1 MATVFIDG
9 QVGTTGIE
17 ISERLS
23 SRSDIELISLAN
35 DERKSPS
42 ARTRL
47 LQQADVAILC
57 LPDDAAVESVALAD
71 GETRILDAST
81 AHRTNPEWVY
91 GLAELSPTARAEIA
105 NAQFVSN
112 PGCYPQ
118 GFVLLTRPLI
128 QAGLLSA
135 STPLRCHALS
145 GYSGGGRQMIEKF
158 RDFSPVQADTLGVQ
172 SYAHGQQHKHLPEML
187 SYSGTA
193 VQPIFTPSVAN
204 YYRGMLVE
212 VPLFASELNN
222 SSPEQ
227 VLEVLQQRYADE
239 PFINVASLGAEEL
252 MDGGFLNPT
261 DCNDSNRMDLVLMG
275 DAQRIILCARY
286 DNLGKGAAGAAVQN
300 LNIMLGIKESSG
312 L

>member
-204 YYRGMLVE
+204 YYKGMLVE

-261 DCNDSNRMDLVLMG
+261 DCNDSNRMDLVVMG

>member
-1 MATVFIDG
+1 MAKVFIDG

-23 SRSDIELISLAN
+23 SRADIELISLTD

-42 ARTRL
+42 ARARL
-47 LQQADVAILC
+47 LHQADVAILC
-57 LPDDAAVESVALAD
+57 LPDDAALESVALAN
-71 GETRILDAST
+71 GQTRILDAST
-81 AHRTNPEWVY
+81 AHRTHPDWAY
-91 GLAELSPTARAEIA
+91 GLAELSPTARKEIA

-118 GFVLLTRPLI
+118 GFILLTRPLI

-158 RDFSPVQADTLGVQ
+158 RNFSATQADAQGVQ

-187 SYSGTA
+187 KYSGTA
-193 VQPIFTPSVAN
+193 VQPLFTPNVAN
-204 YYRGMLVE
+204 YYKGMLVE

-222 SSPEQ
+222 ASPEQ
-227 VLEVLQQRYADE
+227 VHEVLLQRYIDE

-252 MDGGFLNPT
+252 MDAGFLNPT
-261 DCNDSNRMDLVLMG
+261 GCNGSNRIDLMVMG
-275 DAQRIILCARY
+275 DAQRVILCARY

>member
-23 SRSDIELISLAN
+23 GRADIELISLAN

-71 GETRILDAST
+71 GQTRILDAST
-81 AHRTNPEWVY
+81 AHRTQPRL
-91 GLAELSPTARAEIA
+91 GLWASRTQPNSARRNCQCAICL
-105 NAQFVSN
+105 Q
-112 PGCYPQ
+112 PRLLPQ
-118 GFVLLTRPLI
+118 GFILLTRPLI

-158 RDFSPVQADTLGVQ
+158 RDFSPSQADTLGVQ

-187 SYSGTA
+187 KYSGTA
-193 VQPIFTPSVAN
+193 VPPYIHTQVLPTTTKACWS
-204 YYRGMLVE
+204 R
-212 VPLFASELNN
+212 VPLFATELNN
-222 SSPEQ
+222 ASPAQ
-227 VLEVLQQRYADE
+227 VHEVLSQRYADE
-239 PFINVASLGAEEL
+239 P
-252 MDGGFLNPT
+252 
-261 DCNDSNRMDLVLMG
+261 
-275 DAQRIILCARY
+275 
-286 DNLGKGAAGAAVQN
+286 
-300 LNIMLGIKESSG
+300 SSTLRPWG
-312 L
+312 

>member
-1 MATVFIDG
+1 MAKVFIDG

-23 SRSDIELISLAN
+23 SRADIELISLTD

-42 ARTRL
+42 ARARL
-47 LQQADVAILC
+47 LHQADVAILC
-57 LPDDAAVESVALAD
+57 LPDDAALESVALAN
-71 GETRILDAST
+71 GQTRILDAST
-81 AHRTNPEWVY
+81 AHRTHPDWAY
-91 GLAELSPTARAEIA
+91 GLAELSPIARKEIA

-118 GFVLLTRPLI
+118 GFILLTRPLI

-158 RDFSPVQADTLGVQ
+158 RNFSATQADAQGVQ

-187 SYSGTA
+187 KYSGTA
-193 VQPIFTPSVAN
+193 VQPLFTPNVAN
-204 YYRGMLVE
+204 YYKGMLVE

-222 SSPEQ
+222 ASPEQ
-227 VLEVLQQRYADE
+227 VHEVLLQRYIDE

-252 MDGGFLNPT
+252 MDAGFLNPT
-261 DCNDSNRMDLVLMG
+261 GCNGSNRIDLMVMG
-275 DAQRIILCARY
+275 DAQRVILCARY

>member
-1 MATVFIDG
+1 M
-9 QVGTTGIE
+9 
-17 ISERLS
+17 
-23 SRSDIELISLAN
+23 AN

-57 LPDDAAVESVALAD
+57 LPDDAAVESVALAN

-118 GFVLLTRPLI
+118 GFILLTRPLI
-128 QAGLLSA
+128 QAGLLST

-158 RDFSPVQADTLGVQ
+158 HDLTPVQADILGVQ

-187 SYSGTA
+187 TYSGTA
-193 VQPIFTPSVAN
+193 IAPIFTPSVAN
-204 YYRGMLVE
+204 YYKGMLVE

-222 SSPEQ
+222 ASPEQ
-227 VLEVLQQRYADE
+227 VHGILQQRYADE
-239 PFINVASLGAEEL
+239 PFINVAALGAEEL

-261 DCNDSNRMDLVLMG
+261 GCNDSNRMDLIVMG

-300 LNIMLGIKESSG
+300 LNIMLGIKESLG

>member
-23 SRSDIELISLAN
+23 SRADIELISLTN

-57 LPDDAAVESVALAD
+57 LPDAAAVESVALA
-71 GETRILDAST
+71 ESKTRILDAST
-81 AHRTNPEWVY
+81 AHRTHPNWTY
-91 GLAELSPTARAEIA
+91 GLAELSTTAREEIA

-118 GFVLLTRPLI
+118 GFILLTRPLI
-128 QAGLLSA
+128 RAGLLPT

-158 RDFSPVQADTLGVQ
+158 RDFSPKQADTLGVQ
-172 SYAHGQQHKHLPEML
+172 GYAHGQQHKHLPEML
-187 SYSGTA
+187 KYSGTA
-193 VQPIFTPSVAN
+193 IQPIFTPIVAN
-204 YYRGMLVE
+204 YYKGMLVE

-222 SSPEQ
+222 ASPEQ
-227 VLEVLQQRYADE
+227 VHEVLSQRYIDE

-261 DCNDSNRMDLVLMG
+261 GCNGRNHIDLMVMG
-275 DAQRIILCARY
+275 DSQRVILCARY

>member
-23 SRSDIELISLAN
+23 SRADIELISLTN

-57 LPDDAAVESVALAD
+57 LPDAAAVESVALA
-71 GETRILDAST
+71 ESKTRILDAST
-81 AHRTNPEWVY
+81 AHRTHPNWTY
-91 GLAELSPTARAEIA
+91 GLAELSTTAREEIA

-118 GFVLLTRPLI
+118 GFILLTRPLI
-128 QAGLLSA
+128 QAGLLPT

-158 RDFSPVQADTLGVQ
+158 RDFSPKQADTLGAQ
-172 SYAHGQQHKHLPEML
+172 GYAHGQQHKHLPEML
-187 SYSGTA
+187 KYSGTA
-193 VQPIFTPSVAN
+193 IQPIFTPIVAN
-204 YYRGMLVE
+204 YYKGMLVE

-222 SSPEQ
+222 ASPEQ
-227 VLEVLQQRYADE
+227 VHEVLSQRYIDE

-252 MDGGFLNPT
+252 MDGDFLNPT
-261 DCNDSNRMDLVLMG
+261 GCNGSNHIDLMVMG
-275 DAQRIILCARY
+275 DSQRVILCARY

>member
-17 ISERLS
+17 ISERL
-23 SRSDIELISLAN
+23 RGRADIELISLAN

-81 AHRTNPEWVY
+81 AHRTNPKWVY

-158 RDFSPVQADTLGVQ
+158 RDFSPAQADTLGVQ

-204 YYRGMLVE
+204 YYKGMLVE

-261 DCNDSNRMDLVLMG
+261 DCNDSNRMDLVVMG